1 MRYNALGASGLAVS
15 ELALGTMSFG
25 DRTSP
30 AEAARIVASAR
41 DNGVNFIDTAD
52 VNADGESERVI
63 GRLIRDDRHRWIV
76 ATKFGNRLSPGPNR
90 VGQGR
95 KWMIEAVEGS
105 LQRLAIDVID
115 LYYVDAD
122 DGETPVEE
130 TVWTIARLI
139 QAGRIRHWG
148 LSNFAGWR
156 LGEIIAACDR
166 LGVPRPISGQP
177 CYNAATRLAEIE
189 YLPAC
194 RHFGLGVVCYS
205 PLARGVLTAK
215 YSAGKTPPPGS
226 RAARRDKR
234 LVETEL
240 RPESLRVAEQ
250 IRALAQRR
258 GITAGQF
265 ALAWVLNNSLVAA
278 AVAGPRTFEQWQ
290 DYVGAL
296 EVRLDADDEAFVDAL
311 VAPGMASTPGYND
324 PRYPIAERLTRP

>member
-1 MRYNALGASGLAVS
+1 MRYRALGASGLQVS
-15 ELALGTMSFG
+15 ALALGTMSFG
-25 DRTSP
+25 ARTSP
-30 AEAARIVASAR
+30 AEAARMVDRAR
-41 DNGVNFIDTAD
+41 DSGVNFIDTAD
-52 VNADGESERVI
+52 VNADGESERLI

-76 ATKFGNRLSPGPNR
+76 ATKFGNRLKPGANR

-95 KWMIEAVEGS
+95 KWMIDAVEGS
-105 LQRLAIDVID
+105 LGRLAVDVID

-130 TVWTIARLI
+130 TAWTMGRLVEI
-139 QAGRIRHWG
+139 GHIRHWG

-156 LGEIIAACDR
+156 IGEIIAACDR

-177 CYNAATRLAEIE
+177 CYNAATRLAEVE

-215 YSAGKTPPPGS
+215 YTPGKTPPPGS

-234 LVETEL
+234 LVETEF
-240 RPESLRVAEQ
+240 RPESLGLAEQ
-250 IRALAQRR
+250 IRARAERR

-265 ALAWVLNNSLVAA
+265 ALAWVLNNALVAA
-278 AVAGPRTFEQWQ
+278 AVAGPRTLDQWR
-290 DYVGAL
+290 DYLGAL
-296 EVRLDADDEAFVDAL
+296 DVRIDADDEAFVDGL
-311 VAPGMASTPGYND
+311 VPPGAASTPGYND
-324 PRYPIAERLTRP
+324 PRYPIVGR